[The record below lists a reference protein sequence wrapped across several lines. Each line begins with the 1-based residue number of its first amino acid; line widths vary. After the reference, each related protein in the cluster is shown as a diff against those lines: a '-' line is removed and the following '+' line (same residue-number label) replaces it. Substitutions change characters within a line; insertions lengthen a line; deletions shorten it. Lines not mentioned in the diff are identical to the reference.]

1 MGTFQI
7 VTLHGNAAV
16 QAWHAYLRNHT
27 HFAKEE
33 REHAGT
39 LAAPAVALFALPS
52 HATAF
57 MSSMHTEAKA
67 IGDKAATVLSLGP
80 LQGDAQEI
88 MYVHTRTTFRS
99 RRLATTV
106 VKKYEDSV
114 AGQLGKLL
122 VTVGLS
128 GEHRFDFRFFTRN
141 GFEPSE
147 SRDVVMNNNGIGLH
161 MWRRVGDPREE
172 HPAFQVLAPLAP
184 PAPAQQDGRHRLRS
198 QRRAVHQ
205 CTRTAQALLPSLPPD
220 CLGYVVSFLVPSDL
234 STLLHT
240 SRSMRASLHAT
251 PVYRLWACNKPHALP
266 GWYVSDGP
274 HVTTLLQEGMHFE
287 VLQAVVDRPVISI
300 TVVKAL
306 LCLPELRCIDLQGTV
321 CNHTI
326 VPALAASPNVS
337 EIRELHLG
345 SKCFHPDMEFTHA
358 GTDALCN
365 LVSKMPK
372 LVKLTLPPYA
382 GFASVRDVV
391 PSTLRALA
399 IRTAWGGGND
409 ARDWHRPPR
418 FGPGLLP
425 RSARARCGPTVHAQ
439 PEAVV
444 SRAQLAASQLGVA
457 YDHGI
462 PVQVGRAA
470 APSERVRVR
479 VHPPRPETQD
489 AAATCRVSHGDPP
502 GHGRSRRARPPGP
515 DLTGVRPDG
524 GGPRPASA
532 RGRSQSGGIRAC
544 GWRCGPGT

>member
-39 LAAPAVALFALPS
+39 LAAPVVALFALPS
-52 HATAF
+52 HATDF

-88 MYVHTRTTFRS
+88 MYVHTRTTFRR

-106 VKKYEDSV
+106 VKKYEESV

-141 GFEPSE
+141 GFELSE
-147 SRDVVMNNNGIGLH
+147 RRDVVMNNNGIGLH
-161 MWRRVGDPREE
+161 MWRRVGAPGEE
-172 HPAFQVLAPLAP
+172 HPAFKVLAPLAP
-184 PAPAQQDGRHRLRS
+184 PAPAQQDGRRRLRS

-220 CLGYVVSFLVPSDL
+220 CLGYIVSFLVPKDL
-234 STLLHT
+234 ATLLRT

-266 GWYVSDGP
+266 GWYVSDGA
-274 HVTTLLQEGMHFE
+274 HVSTFLQEGMHFE
-287 VLQAVVDRPVISI
+287 VLQAVVDRSVISI

-326 VPALAASPNVS
+326 VPALAASPHVS

-345 SKCFHPDMEFTHA
+345 SKCFHPDTESTHA

-365 LVSKMPK
+365 LLGKMK
-372 LVKLTLPPYA
+372 NLVKLTLPPYA
-382 GFASVRDVV
+382 DFASVRDAV

-399 IRTAWGGGND
+399 IRTAWGGVTTPVIGISILD
-409 ARDWHRPPR
+409 LDQVCFEGLHELAV
-418 FGPGLLP
+418 GLLRLPNP
-425 RSARARCGPTVHAQ
+425 RKRFPVLDLSLANLESLTITAFQFRLDVRRLQVRGFACECIRLAPQLRTLRLPAVFLTESLRTAVARA
-439 PEAVV
+439 
-444 SRAQLAASQLGVA
+444 
-457 YDHGI
+457 
-462 PVQVGRAA
+462 
-470 APSERVRVR
+470 
-479 VHPPRPETQD
+479 
-489 AAATCRVSHGDPP
+489 
-502 GHGRSRRARPPGP
+502 
-515 DLTGVRPDG
+515 
-524 GGPRPASA
+524 A
-532 RGRSQSGGIRAC
+532 RGRPLQLLPA
-544 GWRCGPGT
+544 